1 MQQANQTDQDYVNK
15 AEQVGRLF
23 SIFPGAK
30 NTSDTTINEYITGLV
45 DVPFSVVL
53 CVVDKYKFGD
63 IEEHK
68 TRFPPEFPE
77 FYGQIKRQIMLD
89 RAVKNQEGRNT
100 SISMSSRNP
109 LAEGN
114 TPIETSIE
122 KARVQNLDRQVI
134 DKNVSVDEFKARC
147 KSMQFPV
154 GTIWRLG
161 VVYGPSNTAVNGVA
175 PIRSPKVEALRQMMR
190 PRSERVLEDNPE
202 IQAQARLD
210 RRAAELNKEDAA

>member
-1 MQQANQTDQDYVNK
+1 MQQDNQTDQDFVNK

-23 SIFPGAK
+23 AIFPGAK
-30 NTSDTTINEYITGLV
+30 NTSDITINEYATGLV
-45 DVPFSVVL
+45 EMSLSVVRR
-53 CVVDKYKFGD
+53 VVDKYKFGE
-63 IEEHK
+63 IEGHK

-89 RAVKNQEGRNT
+89 QAVKNQKDRKT

-122 KARVQNLDRQVI
+122 KARVDNLDRQVI
-134 DKNVSVDEFKARC
+134 DKNVSVDEFQARC
-147 KSMQFPV
+147 KLMQFPV

-161 VVYGPSNTAVNGVA
+161 VVYGPSNTVVNGVA
-175 PIRSPKVEALRQMMR
+175 PLKSQRVEALRQMMR
-190 PRSERVLEDNPE
+190 PRYERTQEDNPE

-210 RRAAELNKEDAA
+210 RRASELKDEDAA